1 MAAGFVTSLAQAMA
15 NRSKAG
21 TLQKLCRGSMS
32 MKIQFDYIAAGG
44 RTAGAVTAAHQAEQP
59 DIQIAL
65 LQAGP
70 SDENGEKFV

>member
-1 MAAGFVTSLAQAMA
+1 
-15 NRSKAG
+15 
-21 TLQKLCRGSMS
+21 

-44 RTAGAVTAAHQAEQP
+44 RTAGAVTAAQQAEQP